1 MGPVPGWARTD
12 HGAGRSS
19 VPERALTRDGGLRPW
34 CRGRAPSILDSP
46 CWPPG
51 RARPRGPSRA
61 SAATPWA
68 LVCGALLRAA
78 HARRR
83 PWPKAGAPE
92 FVKAGR
98 GAGGAGGARGA
109 HFDATRA
116 TACDTRRFGLA
127 PPRPSF
133 FDRVAL
139 VQRPAFILP
148 EPTSFAI
155 ISLAAA
161 AGKLCNVACERR
173 KAHHLCGR
181 MRD

>member
-1 MGPVPGWARTD
+1 MAACGP
-12 HGAGRSS
+12 GAGAGPHPFWTPHAGPPAGLG
-19 VPERALTRDGGLRPW
+19 PEGPRARPPPRLRPW
-34 CRGRAPSILDSP
+34 SAVRSCAPP
-46 CWPPG
+46 M
-51 RARPRGPSRA
+51 
-61 SAATPWA
+61 
-68 LVCGALLRAA
+68 RAA
-78 HARRR
+78 DQAGA
-83 PWPKAGAPE
+83 PKAGAPE

>member
-61 SAATPWA
+61 SAATPSA

-83 PWPKAGAPE
+83 P
-92 FVKAGR
+92 GR
-98 GAGGAGGARGA
+98 GAESRGSGIRQGWSRRGRRGRREGCPFRR
-109 HFDATRA
+109 HTSDSVRHPPIR
-116 TACDTRRFGLA
+116 TAA
-127 PPRPSF
+127 PAPFVLRPSS
-133 FDRVAL
+133 ACS
-139 VQRPAFILP
+139 A
-148 EPTSFAI
+148 TSIHITGTYLF
-155 ISLAAA
+155 
-161 AGKLCNVACERR
+161 CNYITCGSRR
-173 KAHHLCGR
+173 ET
-181 MRD
+181 M